1 MRIRIGYGGPP
12 GFPHGNRHYKNRD
25 PRGMTDFERL
35 IHLIVSLQILFGSR
49 RGGLLIPL
57 LVIGLGVGGYFA
69 FQYYKN
75 PDFFRSPEQ
84 QLEVADEMWDSA
96 EFEDKKAAIG
106 SYKKLLRKRDPV
118 NDHLYWLQNDRDR
131 LYRAIIKYHVMF
143 DKDSDQAKEWIIMA
157 WEHDD
162 FRKLEQLNFHDDEVI
177 EFWNETITGLKKL
190 KRSPGKFSDDDR
202 LNDLGWFSPSNL
214 GWI

>member
-84 QLEVADEMWDSA
+84 QLEVADEMWDLSL
-96 EFEDKKAAIG
+96 I
-106 SYKKLLRKRDPV
+106 
-118 NDHLYWLQNDRDR
+118 H
-131 LYRAIIKYHVMF
+131 I
-143 DKDSDQAKEWIIMA
+143 
-157 WEHDD
+157 
-162 FRKLEQLNFHDDEVI
+162 
-177 EFWNETITGLKKL
+177 
-190 KRSPGKFSDDDR
+190 
-202 LNDLGWFSPSNL
+202 
-214 GWI
+214 